1 MPNLNLVAM
10 GNSKVF
16 SIRAKLK
23 VIDTCFEVE
32 PVQDHQFMEAYQQST
47 SIFVHCHHQNTIRG
61 HCNPSDVLG
70 IFKRK
75 CPCLVIFQIE
85 LCDSVAHRTVHRIA
99 IFGED
104 DVSFFIYCS
113 TEI

>member
-47 SIFVHCHHQNTIRG
+47 SICVG
-61 HCNPSDVLG
+61 
-70 IFKRK
+70 
-75 CPCLVIFQIE
+75 
-85 LCDSVAHRTVHRIA
+85 
-99 IFGED
+99 
-104 DVSFFIYCS
+104 
-113 TEI
+113 